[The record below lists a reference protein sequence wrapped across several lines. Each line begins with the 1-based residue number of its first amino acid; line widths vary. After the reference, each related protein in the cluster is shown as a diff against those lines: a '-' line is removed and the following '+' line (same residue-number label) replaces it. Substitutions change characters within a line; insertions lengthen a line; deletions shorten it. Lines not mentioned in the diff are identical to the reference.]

1 MRPTDDWGP
10 HHRKTPTDPSNL
22 YEINVPVAST
32 TVVLINGAPP
42 SSPLDKSASNHQ
54 ILDEQ
59 NDFQLQ
65 TNGNDAE
72 KNGQSAG
79 ITIVTGAVVEAVP
92 KSSTT
97 STVKC
102 PGPSILKPSRN
113 ETHNKNVKQQQ
124 KPNSQ
129 PSKDRSYD
137 LSPSKQPLLRQED
150 VDDGHKQASGV
161 GKSVR
166 NGGKK

>member
-10 HHRKTPTDPSNL
+10 HHRKTTTTASNL
-22 YEINVPVAST
+22 YEINAPVANQ

-42 SSPLDKSASNHQ
+42 LSPLDKSASNHQ
-54 ILDEQ
+54 LLEDQ

-65 TNGNDAE
+65 SSSNGAD

-79 ITIVTGAVVEAVP
+79 ITIVTGAIVEPNPPLPTASTM
-92 KSSTT
+92 KS
-97 STVKC
+97 

-113 ETHNKNVKQQQ
+113 DTHNKNVKQQQ
-124 KPNSQ
+124 KLNSQ

-150 VDDGHKQASGV
+150 VDEGHKQASA
-161 GKSVR
+161 KNTR